1 MPRAGRIVA
10 AVVVTVATLA
20 GCSGKNSSRAPADS
34 AGLARYCQLVKRF
47 PKPDVPQN
55 SSPEDLSAA
64 MSKYVATNNQYFDE
78 LIKAAPAEIK
88 PDVEKAITILRRA
101 AVGGAEAYDQLD
113 TRKADKFEEQRCPPR
128 Q

>member
-10 AVVVTVATLA
+10 AVVLTVATLA
-20 GCSGKNSSRAPADS
+20 GCSGRGSPPAPVS
-34 AGLARYCQLVKRF
+34 AALAHYGELVKRF

-64 MSKYVATNNQYFDE
+64 MGEYIAKNNQYFDE

-88 PDVEKAITILRRA
+88 PDVEKAITVLRRA
-101 AVGGAEAYDQLD
+101 PAGGVEAYDQLD
-113 TRKADKFEEQRCPPR
+113 TRKADKFEEQRCPPPR
-128 Q
+128 